1 MNKEGET
8 NMKKQIL
15 ITVSVFAFL
24 VVASSSFA
32 ATFCYQDNYGNYYML
47 AGGKVNAK
55 PFSGR
60 LVVPGVCQVSGNAAI
75 FSKGVN
81 YQVTWNSAQHSHD
94 CSSIIESVT
103 LEPTLT
109 VGFGTFDSG
118 QNGSN
123 DGSIQW
129 TRVDCDTV
137 P

>member
-1 MNKEGET
+1 
-8 NMKKQIL
+8 MKKQIL
-15 ITVSVFAFL
+15 ITVSVLAFL
-24 VVASSSFA
+24 VVASSVFA

-55 PFSGR
+55 PFLGT
-60 LVVPGVCQVSGNAAI
+60 LVIPGTCQVSGNAAI

-81 YQVTWNSAQHSHD
+81 YQVTWNSAHLSPN

-109 VGFGTFDSG
+109 VGFGTYDNG

-123 DGSIQW
+123 DGSISW
-129 TRVDCDTV
+129 TRVNCDTV